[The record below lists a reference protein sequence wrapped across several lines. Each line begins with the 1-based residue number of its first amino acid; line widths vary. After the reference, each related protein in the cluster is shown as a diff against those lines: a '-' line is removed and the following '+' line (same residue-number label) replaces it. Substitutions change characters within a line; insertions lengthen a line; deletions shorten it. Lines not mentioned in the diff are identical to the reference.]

1 MFVRISGRACT
12 GLHRGRRD
20 DPGPGRR
27 GQDWSWNRNR
37 PGSRV
42 HQVQQ
47 GNGIVIASK
56 ALNAHLQSSAPVII
70 PKTGK
75 IFGQIF
81 QQTIFADVPD
91 KLPVWDTDSLKCA
104 LTCWEIILIHVLL
117 WKQRNTHNIDIYID
131 PTYCKHATFLLC
143 TWTWRSH
150 VRYIIFTVQVAW
162 RIPGQYI
169 VVLRQGT
176 HESQLQRTIR
186 RLRSKAARRGYLV
199 EILQTYS
206 GALRGFLVKLSSDV
220 LHLVIASLHWMC
232 SEKVWFKPLRQKGEH
247 REIDVKS

>member
-117 WKQRNTHNIDIYID
+117 WKQRNTHNIYIYI
-131 PTYCKHATFLLC
+131 YKSNLLHAC
-143 TWTWRSH
+143 YISPVH
-150 VRYIIFTVQVAW
+150 VDMKITCALHYFSCPGSLAHSRTV
-162 RIPGQYI
+162 
-169 VVLRQGT
+169 
-176 HESQLQRTIR
+176 HSC
-186 RLRSKAARRGYLV
+186 
-199 EILQTYS
+199 
-206 GALRGFLVKLSSDV
+206 
-220 LHLVIASLHWMC
+220 IASGDARVSTPEDHQ
-232 SEKVWFKPLRQKGEH
+232 EAAK
-247 REIDVKS
+247 

>member
-75 IFGQIF
+75 ILNISTNNLCWCTWQAASLRYRFVQMCAHMLGDNTYSCVIVKTAQYTQYRYIYKSNLLHACY
-81 QQTIFADVPD
+81 IS
-91 KLPVWDTDSLKCA
+91 PVHVDMKITCA
-104 LTCWEIILIHVLL
+104 LH
-117 WKQRNTHNIDIYID
+117 YF
-131 PTYCKHATFLLC
+131 YCPGSLAHS
-143 TWTWRSH
+143 R
-150 VRYIIFTVQVAW
+150 TV
-162 RIPGQYI
+162 
-169 VVLRQGT
+169 
-176 HESQLQRTIR
+176 HSC
-186 RLRSKAARRGYLV
+186 
-199 EILQTYS
+199 
-206 GALRGFLVKLSSDV
+206 
-220 LHLVIASLHWMC
+220 IASGDARVSTPEDHQ
-232 SEKVWFKPLRQKGEH
+232 EAAK
-247 REIDVKS
+247 